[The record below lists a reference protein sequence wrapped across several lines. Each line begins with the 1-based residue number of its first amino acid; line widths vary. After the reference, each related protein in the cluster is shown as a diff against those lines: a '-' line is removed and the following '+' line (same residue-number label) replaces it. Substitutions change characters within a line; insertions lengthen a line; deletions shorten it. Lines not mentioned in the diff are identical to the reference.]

1 MYDELDIL
9 KEVGSI
15 ASCYGSTAL
24 SEILG
29 RKVALS
35 LVSTD
40 IISSEMFSQNVKF
53 DHMGVAVFS
62 KIIVG
67 LEGEV
72 AFLLDEKNMFKL
84 VELSYKIT
92 QEEKKMGVLTEMGLS
107 LIKEIGNII
116 IGSYITSLG
125 LLLKRLILS
134 PVPTLLNG
142 SIGDLLNIILSL
154 SGGKSY
160 SCLIEAV
167 FEDPQDKIKGSFYL
181 VLTPKAV
188 KDIREIC
195 KKMLDD
201 SQDGE
206 GNKERK

>member
-15 ASCYGSTAL
+15 SSCYGSTAL

-29 RKVALS
+29 KKISLS
-35 LVSTD
+35 LVSTE
-40 IISSEMFSQNVKF
+40 IISSEMVSQNVKLE
-53 DHMGVAVFS
+53 HMGLAVFS
-62 KIIVG
+62 KILVG

-72 AFLLDEKNMFKL
+72 AFILDEKNVFTL
-84 VELSYKIT
+84 VDLSYKIK
-92 QEEKKMGVLTEMGLS
+92 QEEKNMGVLTEMGLS

-116 IGSYITSLG
+116 IGSYITALG

-142 SIGDLLNIILSL
+142 SINDLLNIILSL

-167 FEDPQDKIKGSFYL
+167 FEEPEKKIKGSFYL

-195 KKMLDD
+195 KKMV
-201 SQDGE
+201 DGSE
-206 GNKERK
+206 NGNDQK

>member
-29 RKVALS
+29 KKIMLS

-40 IISSEMFSQNVKF
+40 IISSEMIPQNVKF
-53 DHMGVAVFS
+53 DYMGIAVFS

-72 AFLLDEKNMFKL
+72 AFILDEKNIFKL
-84 VELSYKIT
+84 VELSYKIK
-92 QEEKKMGVLTEMGLS
+92 QEEKNMGVLTEMGLS
-107 LIKEIGNII
+107 LIKEIGNMI

-125 LLLKRLILS
+125 LILKRLILS

-154 SGGKSY
+154 SDGKAY

-167 FEDPQDKIKGSFYL
+167 FEEPEEKIKGSFYL
-181 VLTPKAV
+181 VLTPRAV

-201 SQDGE
+201 SRNGE
-206 GNKERK
+206 ENKG